1 MKKKYFIN
9 ANIID
14 PHNSLNE
21 MGGLIIDENGKI
33 EAIGKKVNTNNIPTR
48 EKIIN
53 LNGKYI
59 FPGLVDMR
67 VFVGEPGYE
76 YKENFRT
83 LSEAALSGGVTSV
96 VTMPNT
102 NPVIDN
108 VSIVDFL
115 RLRGKDKSKINIFPT
130 AALTIGTV
138 GENMTEF
145 GLLQSKGIIGFTD
158 GVKTIQNPRI
168 MNRIM
173 NSASDLK
180 SLIIQHAEDAELSKD
195 GMINDGIIATKLG
208 LQGIPISAELLIIE
222 RDLTLLEYN
231 NCRYHISQISSANSV
246 DIIRERKSKIDF
258 SCGVSINNLS
268 LNENDIGDFKTF
280 LKLSPP
286 LRTETDRNAL
296 VQGLNDETI
305 EILVNQSLLQAE
317 MGCDVL
323 APSDMMDG
331 RIGKIRKALDKN
343 KYQSVQILSYAAKY
357 ASSFYGPF
365 RDAVGSKG
373 ALKGDKK
380 TYQMDYRNSD
390 ESLREVALDIKEGAD
405 MVMVK
410 PGMPYL
416 DIIRS
421 IKDKF
426 KLPVLAYQVSGEY
439 SLIENAIRKKMINK
453 DAVYESLVAF
463 KRAGANA
470 IVSYYADRLDKII

>member
-14 PHNSLNE
+14 PYNSLNE
-21 MGGLIIDENGKI
+21 TGGLIIDENGKI
-33 EAIGKKVNTNNIPTR
+33 EGVGKKVNTNNIPSR
-48 EKIIN
+48 EKVID
-53 LNGKYI
+53 LKGKHI

-67 VFVGEPGYE
+67 VFVGEPGFE

-115 RLRGKDKSKINIFPT
+115 RRRGRDKSKINIFPT
-130 AALTIGTV
+130 AALTVNTE

-145 GLLQSKGIIGFTD
+145 GLLQGKGIIGFTD
-158 GVKTIQNPRI
+158 GIKTIQNPRI

-173 NSASDLK
+173 NSASDLN

-208 LQGIPISAELLIIE
+208 LQGIPVSAELLILE

-231 NCRYHISQISSANSV
+231 NCRYHISQISSASSV
-246 DIIRERKSKIDF
+246 EIIRERKKKVNF

-286 LRTETDRNAL
+286 LRTEDDRNAL
-296 VQGLNDETI
+296 VQGLVDETI
-305 EILVNQSLLQAE
+305 DVIVSDHKPEDEENKRLTFAQAE
-317 MGCDVL
+317 TGASGIETLLPLSLELYHNGSVNL
-323 APSDMMDG
+323 ET
-331 RIGKIRKALDKN
+331 IIKALTSSPAKILKINKGNLSIGNDADFCIVDINKPWVVRKEKLISKSKN
-343 KYQSVQILSYAAKY
+343 TPIE
-357 ASSFYGPF
+357 
-365 RDAVGSKG
+365 
-373 ALKGDKK
+373 DKK
-380 TYQMDYRNSD
+380 LQG
-390 ESLREVALDIKEGAD
+390 K
-405 MVMVK
+405 VMNTFAN
-410 PGMPYL
+410 GEEL
-416 DIIRS
+416 
-421 IKDKF
+421 F
-426 KLPVLAYQVSGEY
+426 KAE
-439 SLIENAIRKKMINK
+439 
-453 DAVYESLVAF
+453 
-463 KRAGANA
+463 
-470 IVSYYADRLDKII
+470 

>member
-21 MGGLIIDENGKI
+21 IGGIIIGENGKI
-33 EAIGKKVNTNNIPTR
+33 EAIGKKVNTNNIPSR
-48 EKIIN
+48 EKVID
-53 LNGKYI
+53 LNEKYI
-59 FPGLVDMR
+59 FPGIVDMR

-115 RLRGKDKSKINIFPT
+115 KRRGRDKSKINIYPT
-130 AALTIGTV
+130 AALTV
-138 GENMTEF
+138 KAEGENMTEF
-145 GLLQSKGIIGFTD
+145 GLLQNKGIIGFTD

-231 NCRYHISQISSANSV
+231 NCRYHIAQISSANSV
-246 DIIRERKSKIDF
+246 DIIRERKNKVNF

-305 EILVNQSLLQAE
+305 DVIVSDHKPEDEENKRLTFAQAETGASGIETLLPLSLELYHNGSVDLETIIKALTSKPAEILKINKGNLS
-317 MGCDVL
+317 
-323 APSDMMDG
+323 
-331 RIGKIRKALDKN
+331 IGNDADFSIVDINKPWVVRKDKL
-343 KYQSVQILSYAAKY
+343 I
-357 ASSFYGPF
+357 
-365 RDAVGSKG
+365 SKS
-373 ALKGDKK
+373 KNTPIEDKK
-380 TYQMDYRNSD
+380 LQGKVISTFVNG
-390 ESLREVALDIKEGAD
+390 EEL
-405 MVMVK
+405 
-410 PGMPYL
+410 
-416 DIIRS
+416 
-421 IKDKF
+421 F
-426 KLPVLAYQVSGEY
+426 KSE
-439 SLIENAIRKKMINK
+439 
-453 DAVYESLVAF
+453 
-463 KRAGANA
+463 
-470 IVSYYADRLDKII
+470 

>member
-21 MGGLIIDENGKI
+21 IGGIIVGENGKI
-33 EAIGKKVNTNNIPTR
+33 EAVGKKVNTNNIPSR
-48 EKIIN
+48 EKVID
-53 LNGKYI
+53 LNGKYL
-59 FPGLVDMR
+59 FPGIVDMR

-115 RLRGKDKSKINIFPT
+115 KRRGRDKSKINIYPT
-130 AALTIGTV
+130 AALTV
-138 GENMTEF
+138 RAEGENMTEF

-158 GVKTIQNPRI
+158 GVKTVQNSRI

-231 NCRYHISQISSANSV
+231 SCRYHISQISSANSV
-246 DIIRERKSKIDF
+246 DIIRERKNKVNF

-305 EILVNQSLLQAE
+305 DVIVSDHKPEDEENKRLTFAQAETGASGIETLLPLSLELYHNGSVDLETIIKALTSKPAEILK
-317 MGCDVL
+317 
-323 APSDMMDG
+323 
-331 RIGKIRKALDKN
+331 IGKGNLSTGNDADFCIVDIDKPWVVRKEKLISKSKN
-343 KYQSVQILSYAAKY
+343 TPIE
-357 ASSFYGPF
+357 
-365 RDAVGSKG
+365 
-373 ALKGDKK
+373 DKK
-380 TYQMDYRNSD
+380 LQGKVISTFVNG
-390 ESLREVALDIKEGAD
+390 EEL
-405 MVMVK
+405 
-410 PGMPYL
+410 
-416 DIIRS
+416 
-421 IKDKF
+421 F
-426 KLPVLAYQVSGEY
+426 KSE
-439 SLIENAIRKKMINK
+439 
-453 DAVYESLVAF
+453 
-463 KRAGANA
+463 
-470 IVSYYADRLDKII
+470 

>member
-14 PHNSLNE
+14 PYNSLNE
-21 MGGLIIDENGKI
+21 TGGLIIDENGKI
-33 EAIGKKVNTNNIPTR
+33 EGVGKKVNTNNIPSR
-48 EKIIN
+48 EKVID
-53 LNGKYI
+53 LKGKHI

-67 VFVGEPGYE
+67 VFVGEPGFE

-115 RLRGKDKSKINIFPT
+115 RRRGRDKSKINIFPT
-130 AALTIGTV
+130 AALTVNTE

-145 GLLQSKGIIGFTD
+145 GLLQGKGIIGFTD

-173 NSASDLK
+173 NSASDLN
-180 SLIIQHAEDAELSKD
+180 SLIIQHAEDSELSKD

-208 LQGIPISAELLIIE
+208 LQGIPVSAELLILE

-231 NCRYHISQISSANSV
+231 NCRYHISQISSASSIE
-246 DIIRERKSKIDF
+246 IIRERKSKVNF

-286 LRTETDRNAL
+286 LRTEEDRNAL
-296 VQGLNDETI
+296 VQGLVDETI
-305 EILVNQSLLQAE
+305 DVIVSDHKPEDEENKRLTFAQAE
-317 MGCDVL
+317 TGASGIETLLPLSLELYHNGSVKL
-323 APSDMMDG
+323 ET
-331 RIGKIRKALDKN
+331 IIKALTSSPAKILKINKGNLSIGNDADFCIVDINKPWVVRKEKLISKSKN
-343 KYQSVQILSYAAKY
+343 TPIE
-357 ASSFYGPF
+357 
-365 RDAVGSKG
+365 
-373 ALKGDKK
+373 DKK
-380 TYQMDYRNSD
+380 LQG
-390 ESLREVALDIKEGAD
+390 K
-405 MVMVK
+405 VMNTFVN
-410 PGMPYL
+410 GEEL
-416 DIIRS
+416 
-421 IKDKF
+421 F
-426 KLPVLAYQVSGEY
+426 KAE
-439 SLIENAIRKKMINK
+439 
-453 DAVYESLVAF
+453 
-463 KRAGANA
+463 
-470 IVSYYADRLDKII
+470 

>member
-14 PHNSLNE
+14 PYNSLNE
-21 MGGLIIDENGKI
+21 TGGLIIDENGKI
-33 EAIGKKVNTNNIPTR
+33 EGVGKKVNTNNIPSR
-48 EKIIN
+48 EKVID
-53 LNGKYI
+53 LKGKHI

-67 VFVGEPGYE
+67 VFVGEPGFE

-115 RLRGKDKSKINIFPT
+115 RRRGRDKSKINIFPT
-130 AALTIGTV
+130 AALTVNTE

-145 GLLQSKGIIGFTD
+145 GLLQGKGIIGFTD
-158 GVKTIQNPRI
+158 GIKTIQNPRI

-173 NSASDLK
+173 NSASDLN

-208 LQGIPISAELLIIE
+208 LQGIPVSAELLILE

-231 NCRYHISQISSANSV
+231 NCRYHISQISSASSV
-246 DIIRERKSKIDF
+246 EIIRKRKKKVNF

-286 LRTETDRNAL
+286 LRTEDDRNAL
-296 VQGLNDETI
+296 VQGLVDETI
-305 EILVNQSLLQAE
+305 DVIVSDHKPEDEENKRLTFAQAE
-317 MGCDVL
+317 TGASGIETLLPLSLELYHNGSVNL
-323 APSDMMDG
+323 ET
-331 RIGKIRKALDKN
+331 IIKALTSSPAKILKINKGNLSIGNDADFCIVDINKPWVVRKEKLISKSKN
-343 KYQSVQILSYAAKY
+343 TPIE
-357 ASSFYGPF
+357 
-365 RDAVGSKG
+365 
-373 ALKGDKK
+373 DKK
-380 TYQMDYRNSD
+380 LQG
-390 ESLREVALDIKEGAD
+390 K
-405 MVMVK
+405 VMNTFVN
-410 PGMPYL
+410 GEEL
-416 DIIRS
+416 
-421 IKDKF
+421 F
-426 KLPVLAYQVSGEY
+426 KAE
-439 SLIENAIRKKMINK
+439 
-453 DAVYESLVAF
+453 
-463 KRAGANA
+463 
-470 IVSYYADRLDKII
+470 

>member
-21 MGGLIIDENGKI
+21 VGGIIIGENGKI
-33 EAIGKKVNTNNIPTR
+33 EAIGKKVNTNNIPSR
-48 EKIIN
+48 EKVID

-59 FPGLVDMR
+59 FPGIVDMR

-115 RLRGKDKSKINIFPT
+115 KRRGRDKSKINIYPT
-130 AALTIGTV
+130 AALTV
-138 GENMTEF
+138 KAEGENMTEF

-231 NCRYHISQISSANSV
+231 SCRYHISQISSANSV
-246 DIIRERKSKIDF
+246 DIIRERKNKVKF

-286 LRTETDRNAL
+286 LRTETDRNTL

-305 EILVNQSLLQAE
+305 DVIVSDHKPEDEENKRLTFAQAETGASGIETLLPLSLELYHNGSVDLEKIIKALTSKPAEIL
-317 MGCDVL
+317 
-323 APSDMMDG
+323 
-331 RIGKIRKALDKN
+331 KINKGNLSTGNDADFCIVDINKPWVVRKEKLISKSKN
-343 KYQSVQILSYAAKY
+343 TPIE
-357 ASSFYGPF
+357 
-365 RDAVGSKG
+365 
-373 ALKGDKK
+373 DKK
-380 TYQMDYRNSD
+380 LQGKVISTFVNG
-390 ESLREVALDIKEGAD
+390 EEL
-405 MVMVK
+405 
-410 PGMPYL
+410 
-416 DIIRS
+416 
-421 IKDKF
+421 F
-426 KLPVLAYQVSGEY
+426 KSE
-439 SLIENAIRKKMINK
+439 
-453 DAVYESLVAF
+453 
-463 KRAGANA
+463 
-470 IVSYYADRLDKII
+470 

>member
-14 PHNSLNE
+14 PYNSLNE
-21 MGGLIIDENGKI
+21 TGGLIIDENGKI
-33 EAIGKKVNTNNIPTR
+33 EGVGKKVNTNNIPSR
-48 EKIIN
+48 EKVID
-53 LNGKYI
+53 LKGKHI

-67 VFVGEPGYE
+67 VFVGEPGFE

-83 LSEAALSGGVTSV
+83 LSEASLSGGVTSV

-115 RLRGKDKSKINIFPT
+115 RRRGRDKSKINIFPT
-130 AALTIGTV
+130 AALTVNTE

-145 GLLQSKGIIGFTD
+145 GLLQGKGIIGFTD

-173 NSASDLK
+173 NSASDLN

-208 LQGIPISAELLIIE
+208 LQGIPVSAELLILE

-231 NCRYHISQISSANSV
+231 NCRYHISQISSASSV
-246 DIIRERKSKIDF
+246 EIIRERKNKVNF

-286 LRTETDRNAL
+286 LRTEDDRNAL
-296 VQGLNDETI
+296 VQGLVDETI
-305 EILVNQSLLQAE
+305 DVIVSDHKPEDEENKRLTFAQAE
-317 MGCDVL
+317 TGASGIETLLPLSLELYHNGSVNL
-323 APSDMMDG
+323 ET
-331 RIGKIRKALDKN
+331 IIKALTSSPAKILKINKGNLSIGNDADFCIVDINKPWVVRKEKLISKSKN
-343 KYQSVQILSYAAKY
+343 TPIE
-357 ASSFYGPF
+357 
-365 RDAVGSKG
+365 
-373 ALKGDKK
+373 DKK
-380 TYQMDYRNSD
+380 LQG
-390 ESLREVALDIKEGAD
+390 K
-405 MVMVK
+405 VMNTFVN
-410 PGMPYL
+410 GEEL
-416 DIIRS
+416 
-421 IKDKF
+421 F
-426 KLPVLAYQVSGEY
+426 KAE
-439 SLIENAIRKKMINK
+439 
-453 DAVYESLVAF
+453 
-463 KRAGANA
+463 
-470 IVSYYADRLDKII
+470 